1 MTTGTPGKERMMAGM
16 RRSRKIRE
24 LTTVLIAAGVAFG
37 IATQG
42 WAAERV
48 VLGEYFTS
56 VY

>member
-16 RRSRKIRE
+16 RRTWRIRQ

-37 IATQG
+37 ITTQG
-42 WAAERV
+42 WVAERV